1 MKILFLTNKSNT
13 EINQY
18 SEILQKY
25 NPDDKIDFYFEKIDE
40 KKFLNEKYDLIMKDR
55 YHFELNDFLFSNNLR
70 FINFHPSYLPNNM
83 KSDSNLWSII
93 DETKRDLLLL
103 R

>member
-40 KKFLNEKYDLIMKDR
+40 K
-55 YHFELNDFLFSNNLR
+55 
-70 FINFHPSYLPNNM
+70 NF
-83 KSDSNLWSII
+83 
-93 DETKRDLLLL
+93 
-103 R
+103 